1 MREAKLLFLRLSDDQ
16 WNNNYERGT
25 WKDIMMGIIEE
36 ILSSMERDQE
46 LQEVIV
52 LLDGFS
58 SENDYI
64 IDDLMNMKR
73 VPHLPFRNDVS
84 AMLEYFIDNFKQ
96 LNKAK
101 REENAEEF
109 YGIESKA
116 KLKEKKY
123 EL

>member
-1 MREAKLLFLRLSDDQ
+1 
-16 WNNNYERGT
+16 
-25 WKDIMMGIIEE
+25 MMGIIEE
-36 ILSSMERDQE
+36 VLSSMERGQE

-52 LLDGFS
+52 LLDDFT

-73 VPHLPFRNDVS
+73 LHLLPFRNDVS
-84 AMLEYFIDNFKQ
+84 AMLEYFLDNFKH

-101 REENAEEF
+101 TDKNAEEF

-123 EL
+123 